1 VCYLNRSYR
10 VLPTAILRKLP
21 LRRAGSS
28 IAGMDEETAP
38 KRGLARNTANYG
50 DRDFALYLRRSFAK
64 SMGYSQA
71 MLDRPVVGIVDTG
84 SDFNN
89 CHRTVP
95 ELIEAVKRGVL
106 AAGGLPL
113 AFPTVSLCEPSLFP
127 TSMHYRNLAALDTEA
142 MLTAQP
148 MDSVVL
154 VGGCDKTVPAQL
166 MAAASADIPAV
177 QLVTGPMLATPFQGE
192 RLSACTDCR
201 RYWALYRAGRVT
213 AERIAEIEGR
223 LATTAGTCGVMG
235 TASTMA
241 CIAETLGMV
250 PLGHGS
256 IPAVHADRLRA
267 AEEAGGRAVKLIS
280 APIRPSEIITAASVE
295 NALRVLLAL
304 GGSTNAL
311 IHLTAVAGRR
321 GVKIDLHRLNELS
334 DTTPVLVDLKPTG
347 EGYMED
353 FHSAGGMPAL
363 LWELRD
369 LLHLETRDV
378 TGTTL
383 GERLRE
389 PAFVDRRYIRARAE
403 PVSPVGGL
411 VALFGSLA
419 PRGAILKRSAATP
432 SLFETEA
439 RAMVFDGL
447 EDLANRIDDPA
458 LDVTV
463 SDIMVLKN
471 AGSLTPAGMPEAG
484 YLPIPQKLARAG
496 VKDMVRMSDC
506 RMSGTAFGTIV
517 LHITPE
523 AAAGGPLGLVET
535 GDRIRLSVQERR
547 LDLLVD
553 AATLERR
560 RAAWRPPAKAARGWD
575 RIIQEQVLQ
584 ADEGCDLAVLR
595 AGG

>member
-1 VCYLNRSYR
+1 MTQN
-10 VLPTAILRKLP
+10 T
-21 LRRAGSS
+21 
-28 IAGMDEETAP
+28 P
-38 KRGLARNTANYG
+38 KKGLARNTANYG

-71 MLDRPVVGIVDTG
+71 MLDKPVIGIVDTR
-84 SDFNN
+84 SDYNN

-95 ELIEAVKRGVL
+95 ELVEAVKRGVL
-106 AAGGLPL
+106 AAGALPM

-142 MLTAQP
+142 MMSAQP
-148 MDSVVL
+148 MDAAVMIS
-154 VGGCDKTVPAQL
+154 GCDKTVPAQL
-166 MAAASADIPAV
+166 MAAASADVPAV
-177 QLVTGPMLATPFQGE
+177 LLVTGPMLATPFQGE

-201 RYWALYRAGRVT
+201 RYWAQYRAGNVT
-213 AERIAEIEGR
+213 EERIGEIEGR

-241 CIAETLGMV
+241 CIGEALGMI

-267 AEEAGGRAVKLIS
+267 AEEAGALAAKFIEN
-280 APIRPSEIITAASVE
+280 PIRPSQIITAQSVE
-295 NALRVLLAL
+295 NAVRVLLAL

-321 GVKIDLHRLNELS
+321 GVKIDLNRLNELS
-334 DTTPVLVDLKPTG
+334 DSTPVLVDLKPTG

-353 FHSAGGMPAL
+353 FHAAGGMPAL

-369 LLHLETRDV
+369 LLHMDCIDV
-378 TGTTL
+378 TGVRL
-383 GERLRE
+383 GDRLRE

-419 PRGAILKRSAATP
+419 PRGAIVKRSAATP
-432 SLFETEA
+432 ALFEIEA
-439 RAMVFDGL
+439 RCMVFDGL
-447 EDLANRIDDPA
+447 EDLANRIDNPD
-458 LDVTV
+458 LDVTKD
-463 SDIMVLKN
+463 DIMVLKN
-471 AGSLTPAGMPEAG
+471 AGPLTPAGMPEAG
-484 YLPIPQKLARAG
+484 YLPIPRKLAQAG

-523 AAAGGPLGLVET
+523 AAAGGPLGLIET
-535 GDRIRLSVQERR
+535 GDRVRMSVQNRT

-553 AATLERR
+553 EATLAAR
-560 RAAWRPPAKAARGWD
+560 RAKWQPPAKAKRGWD
-575 RIIQEQVLQ
+575 RIMTEQITQ

-595 AGG
+595 HA

>member
-1 VCYLNRSYR
+1 MTQDS
-10 VLPTAILRKLP
+10 
-21 LRRAGSS
+21 
-28 IAGMDEETAP
+28 

-50 DRDFALYLRRSFAK
+50 DRDFSLYLRRSFAK

-84 SDFNN
+84 SDYNN

-95 ELIEAVKRGVL
+95 ELIEAIKRGVL

-148 MDSVVL
+148 MDAAVL

-166 MAAASADIPAV
+166 MAAASADIPCV

-201 RYWALYRAGRVT
+201 RYWARYRAGDVS
-213 AERIAEIEGR
+213 AARIGDIEGR

-241 CIAETLGMV
+241 CLAETLGMM

-267 AEEAGGRAVKLIS
+267 AEEAGTLAMQLVA
-280 APIRPSEIITAASVE
+280 APIRPSEIITARSVE

-311 IHLTAVAGRR
+311 IHLTAIAGRR
-321 GVKIDLHRLNELS
+321 GVRVDLDRLNALS
-334 DTTPVLVDLKPTG
+334 DETPVLVDLKPTG
-347 EGYMED
+347 DGYMED
-353 FHSAGGMPAL
+353 FHAAGGVPAL
-363 LWELRD
+363 LWELREK
-369 LLHLETRDV
+369 LHLDTRDV
-378 TGTTL
+378 TGATL
-383 GERLRE
+383 GERLAE
-389 PAFVDRRYIRARAE
+389 PAFVDRRFIRTRAQ
-403 PVSPVGGL
+403 PVSPVGGI
-411 VALFGSLA
+411 VAVFGGLA
-419 PRGAILKRSAATP
+419 PRGAIVKRSAATEA
-432 SLFETEA
+432 LFETEA
-439 RAMVFDGL
+439 RAVVFDGL
-447 EDLANRIDDPA
+447 EDLAARIDDPS
-458 LDVTV
+458 LDVSAEDV
-463 SDIMVLKN
+463 LVLKN
-471 AGSLTPAGMPEAG
+471 AGPLTPAGMPEAG

-496 VKDMVRMSDC
+496 VKDMVRISDC

-517 LHITPE
+517 LHVTPE
-523 AAAGGPLGLVET
+523 AAAGGPLALAES
-535 GDRIRLSVQERR
+535 GDRIRLSIKERR
-547 LDLLVD
+547 LDLLVPE
-553 AATLERR
+553 AELARR
-560 RAAWRPPAKAARGWD
+560 REHWRPPATPTRGWD
-575 RIIQEQVLQ
+575 RLVAEQVLQ

-595 AGG
+595 P

>member
-1 VCYLNRSYR
+1 MR
-10 VLPTAILRKLP
+10 
-21 LRRAGSS
+21 
-28 IAGMDEETAP
+28 GMTNTPPKPQAA

-50 DRDFALYLRRSFAK
+50 DKDFALYLRRSFAK

-84 SDFNN
+84 SDYNN

-106 AAGGLPL
+106 AAGGLPM

-127 TSMHYRNLAALDTEA
+127 TSMHYRNLAAIDTEA

-148 MDSVVL
+148 MDSVVMI
-154 VGGCDKTVPAQL
+154 GGCDKSVPAQL
-166 MAAASADIPAV
+166 MGAASADIPAV

-192 RLSACTDCR
+192 RLAACTDCR
-201 RYWALYRAGRVT
+201 RYWAQYRAGTVSE
-213 AERIAEIEGR
+213 ERINLIEGR

-241 CIAETLGMV
+241 CIGEALGMI

-256 IPAVHADRLRA
+256 IPAVHAERLRA
-267 AEEAGGRAVKLIS
+267 AEEAGARAVWLIEN
-280 APIRPSEIITAASVE
+280 PIKPSQIMTEHAVE

-311 IHLTAVAGRR
+311 IHLTAIAGRV
-321 GVKIDLHRLNELS
+321 GIKIDLRKLNALS
-334 DTTPVLVDLKPTG
+334 DSTPVLVDLKPTG

-369 LLHLETRDV
+369 LLHMDPIDI
-378 TGTTL
+378 TGVSL
-383 GERLRE
+383 GERLKA
-389 PAFVDRRYIRARAE
+389 PDFVDRRYIRERAK
-403 PVSPVGGL
+403 PVSPVGGI
-411 VALFGSLA
+411 VSLFGSLA
-419 PRGAILKRSAATP
+419 PRGAILKRSAATE
-432 SLFETEA
+432 SLFEKEA
-439 RAMVFDGL
+439 RAVVFDGL
-447 EDLANRIDDPA
+447 EDLATRIDDPA
-458 LDVTV
+458 LDVTAD
-463 SDIMVLKN
+463 DILVLKN

-484 YLPIPQKLARAG
+484 YLPIPSRLARAG

-523 AAAGGPLGLVET
+523 AAAGGPLALVES
-535 GDRIRLSVQERR
+535 GDRIRLSVADRS
-547 LDLLVD
+547 LDLLVPE
-553 AATLERR
+553 AELERR
-560 RAAWRPPAKAARGWD
+560 RALWTAPAKPKRGWD
-575 RIIQEQVLQ
+575 RLIHEQVLQ
-584 ADEGCDLAVLR
+584 ADEGCDLAMLR
-595 AGG
+595 AEG

>member
-1 VCYLNRSYR
+1 MTDNPVQ
-10 VLPTAILRKLP
+10 
-21 LRRAGSS
+21 
-28 IAGMDEETAP
+28 
-38 KRGLARNTANYG
+38 RGLARNTANYG
-50 DRDFALYLRRSFAK
+50 DKDFALYLRRSFAK

-84 SDFNN
+84 SAYNN

-95 ELIEAVKRGVL
+95 DLIEAVKRGVL
-106 AAGGLPL
+106 AAGGLPMP
-113 AFPTVSLCEPSLFP
+113 FPTISLCEPSLFP

-148 MDSVVL
+148 MDAAVL

-166 MAAASADIPAV
+166 MAAASADIPSV

-201 RYWALYRAGRVT
+201 RYWAAYRAGSVT
-213 AERIAEIEGR
+213 EDRIGLIEGR

-241 CIAETLGMV
+241 CLAEALGMV
-250 PLGHGS
+250 PLGQGS

-267 AEEAGGRAVKLIS
+267 AEEAGALAVRLIEH
-280 APIRPSEIITAASVE
+280 PIRPSQIMTAHAVE
-295 NALRVLLAL
+295 NALRVLLSL

-311 IHLTAVAGRR
+311 IHLTAIAGRV
-321 GVKIDLHRLNELS
+321 GVRIDLRQLNALS
-334 DTTPVLVDLKPTG
+334 DATPVLVDLKPTG

-353 FHSAGGMPAL
+353 FHAAGGMPAL

-369 LLHLETRDV
+369 LLHPDPIDV
-378 TGTTL
+378 TGVPL
-383 GERLRE
+383 RERLAE
-389 PAFVDRRYIRARAE
+389 PPFVDRRYIRPRAE
-403 PVSPVGGL
+403 PVSPVGGI

-419 PRGAILKRSAATP
+419 PRGAILKRSAATA

-439 RAMVFDGL
+439 RAVVFDGL
-447 EDLANRIDDPA
+447 EDLAKRIDDPG
-458 LDVTV
+458 LDVTAE
-463 SDIMVLKN
+463 DILVLKN

-484 YLPIPQKLARAG
+484 YLPIPSRLARAG

-523 AAAGGPLGLVET
+523 AAAGGPLGLIES
-535 GDRIRLSVQERR
+535 GDRVRLSVKDRS
-547 LDLLVD
+547 LDLLVP
-553 AATLERR
+553 ATELERR
-560 RAAWRPPAKAARGWD
+560 RATWAPPAKPKRGWD
-575 RIIQEQVLQ
+575 RLIVDQVLQ

-595 AGG
+595 ADG

>member
-1 VCYLNRSYR
+1 MN
-10 VLPTAILRKLP
+10 
-21 LRRAGSS
+21 
-28 IAGMDEETAP
+28 EEPAR

-84 SDFNN
+84 SNFNN

-142 MLTAQP
+142 MLSAQP
-148 MDSVVL
+148 MDAAVL

-177 QLVTGPMLATPFQGE
+177 QLVTGPMLATPYQGE

-201 RYWALYRAGRVT
+201 RYWAMYRAGRVT
-213 AERIAEIEGR
+213 AERIGEIEGR

-267 AEEAGGRAVKLIS
+267 AEEAGALAVRLIGS
-280 APIRPSEIITAASVE
+280 PIRPSEIITAASVE

-311 IHLTAVAGRR
+311 IHLTAIAGRR
-321 GVKIDLHRLNELS
+321 GVRIDLRRLNELS

-353 FHSAGGMPAL
+353 FHAAGGMPAL
-363 LWELRD
+363 LWEMRD

-378 TGTTL
+378 TGETL
-383 GERLRE
+383 EHRLSE
-389 PAFVDRRYIRARAE
+389 PAFVDRRYIRARTE

-439 RAMVFDGL
+439 RAVVFDGL
-447 EDLANRIDDPA
+447 EDLANRIDDPV
-458 LDVTV
+458 LDVTEH
-463 SDIMVLKN
+463 DILVLKN

-523 AAAGGPLGLVET
+523 AAAGGPLALVES
-535 GDRIRLSVQERR
+535 GDRIRLSVQQRR
-547 LDLLVD
+547 LDLLVTED
-553 AATLERR
+553 VLALRR
-560 RAAWRPPAKAARGWD
+560 GAWRPPVVPGRGWD
-575 RIIQEQVLQ
+575 RIVAEQVLQ

-595 AGG
+595 PAD

>member
-1 VCYLNRSYR
+1 MN
-10 VLPTAILRKLP
+10 
-21 LRRAGSS
+21 
-28 IAGMDEETAP
+28 EEPAP
-38 KRGLARNTANYG
+38 KRGLARNAANYG

-84 SDFNN
+84 SGFNN

-95 ELIEAVKRGVL
+95 ELIDAVKRGVL

-148 MDSVVL
+148 MDAAVL

-177 QLVTGPMLATPFQGE
+177 QLVTGPMLATPYQGE

-201 RYWALYRAGRVT
+201 RYWAAFRAGRVT
-213 AERIAEIEGR
+213 AERIGEIEGR

-241 CIAETLGMV
+241 CLAETLGMV

-267 AEEAGGRAVKLIS
+267 AEEAGALAVKLITQ
-280 APIRPSEIITAASVE
+280 PIRPSEIITAASVE

-311 IHLTAVAGRR
+311 IHLTAIAGRR
-321 GVKIDLHRLNELS
+321 GVRIDLKRLNDLS

-353 FHSAGGMPAL
+353 FHAAGGMPAL

-369 LLHLETRDV
+369 LLRLSARDV
-378 TGTTL
+378 TGATL
-383 GERLRE
+383 EQRLAE
-389 PAFVDRRYIRARAE
+389 PVFVDRRYIRAYAE

-432 SLFETEA
+432 ELFETDA
-439 RAMVFDGL
+439 RAVVFDGL
-447 EDLANRIDDPA
+447 EDLANRIDDPS
-458 LDVTV
+458 LDVTER
-463 SDIMVLKN
+463 DILVLKN

-523 AAAGGPLGLVET
+523 AAAGGPLGLVES
-535 GDRIRLSVQERR
+535 GDRIRLSVKERR
-547 LDLLVD
+547 LDLLVPQD
-553 AATLERR
+553 VLDRR
-560 RAAWRPPAKAARGWD
+560 RAAWKPPGKPARGWD
-575 RIIQEQVLQ
+575 RIIAEQVLQ